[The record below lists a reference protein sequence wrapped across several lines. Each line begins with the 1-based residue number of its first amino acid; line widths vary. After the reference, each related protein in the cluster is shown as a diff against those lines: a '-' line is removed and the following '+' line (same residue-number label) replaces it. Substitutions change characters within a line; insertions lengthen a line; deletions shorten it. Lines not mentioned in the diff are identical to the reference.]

1 MDEVKEQWMHRIRSL
16 APQLQQAENDVFVAE
31 ANLKRLLAQLKLKAT
46 AEGCRTVAA
55 QEVYAENSQ
64 DVYDARIEIGRCKGL
79 LMGLKVQLKSLEVG
93 FEEWRTKM
101 VNYREEKKRYGT

>member
-1 MDEVKEQWMHRIRSL
+1 MEEAQEKWMHRIRAL

-55 QEVYAENSQ
+55 QEVHAES
-64 DVYDARIEIGRCKGL
+64 
-79 LMGLKVQLKSLEVG
+79 LKVG
-93 FEEWRTKM
+93 HRTKLRK
-101 VNYREEKKRYGT
+101 NTWPELLT